1 MALMNTVENSN
12 NKPFFKD
19 RVRPPYRAKA
29 DYTKPLLK
37 ITPRQKQDIKG
48 HLELLY
54 GEASAEEWLPEF
66 ERVMKVHHAHKSEDL
81 LLWEDNFNPHEH
93 FSEQDLVLI
102 TYGDMIKAREKAPLQ
117 VLGEICEKSALA
129 INTIHILPFFPYSS
143 DRGFSIT
150 NFAEVDPKLG
160 DWGDILRIA
169 RHFNLMF
176 DGVMNHISAESR
188 LFQEFLDGDPAVQDL
203 FIHYE
208 SPDDLTP
215 DQRSKIFRPRTSDI
229 LTRFDT
235 LNGPRYVW
243 TTFSDDQI
251 DFNYRNPD
259 VLLRV
264 LEGLLFYVRNGADII
279 RLDAVTYIWA
289 EPGTECIHLAQT
301 HEIVKLMRSVMEI
314 VAPGVALLTETNV
327 PHEDNI
333 SYFGDGY
340 DEAHMVY
347 NFALPPLVLHTI
359 YSQDATVISKWAAT
373 LKVDSQR
380 ASFFNILDTHDGIG
394 LLGAKG
400 ILSRGQIKKII
411 ETVLKHGGL
420 VSYKSTGPT
429 GEEPY
434 ELNTTWWSAIND
446 PDSGETL
453 SLQVK
458 RYLASRAIA
467 LSLRGVPGIYL
478 HGILGTDNDHEAVR
492 LSGHNRDINRAS
504 LEEDYLVWGF
514 KFPNTKLA
522 RVGRS
527 FSRLNVIR
535 TSERAFHVNG
545 GQRVLDLTPKV
556 FALVRTSPEQDQL
569 IFSLINVSDQDVNLI
584 IPLAE
589 HDLPDQPWHNL
600 VADSRLEPNQGVL
613 EVDLA
618 PYDVAWLK
626 AV

>member
-1 MALMNTVENSN
+1 MAFMNPAEKSD
-12 NKPFFKD
+12 KKSFAKHM
-19 RVRPPYRAKA
+19 VRPPYQGKA

-37 ITPRQKQDIKG
+37 ISPRQMRDIKE
-48 HLELLY
+48 HLKLLY
-54 GEASAEEWLPEF
+54 GEVAAEEWLPEF
-66 ERVMKVHHAHKSEDL
+66 ERIMKVHHAHKTDEL
-81 LLWEDNFNPHEH
+81 LLWEEKFNPHEH
-93 FSEQDLVLI
+93 FSEKDLVLI
-102 TYGDMIKAREKAPLQ
+102 TYGDMIKSKEKPPLQ

-188 LFQEFLDGDPAVQDL
+188 LFQEFLDGDPAATDL

-235 LNGPRYVW
+235 LTGPRYVW

-279 RLDAVTYIWA
+279 RLDAVTYVWA
-289 EPGTECIHLAQT
+289 EPGTECVHLAQT
-301 HEIVKLMRSVMEI
+301 HEIVKLMRSIMEI

-340 DEAHMVY
+340 NEAHMVY
-347 NFALPPLVLHTI
+347 NFALPPLVLHTM
-359 YSQDATVISKWAAT
+359 YSQDATVISKWADS
-373 LKVDSQR
+373 LKVDSKR

-400 ILSRGQIKKII
+400 ILSHDQLDEII
-411 ETVLKHGGL
+411 GTVLKHGGL
-420 VSYKSTGPT
+420 VSYKSTGPA

-446 PDSGETL
+446 PKVAETL
-453 SLQVK
+453 SMQVK

-492 LSGHNRDINRAS
+492 RTGHNRDINRAS

-522 RVGRS
+522 RLGTA

-545 GQRVLDLTPKV
+545 GQRVLYLSPKV
-556 FALVRTSPEQDQL
+556 FALTRTSPEEDQL
-569 IFSLINVSDQDVNLI
+569 VFSLINVSEQDVNLI

-613 EVDLA
+613 EVDLK
-618 PYDVAWLK
+618 PYDIAWLK